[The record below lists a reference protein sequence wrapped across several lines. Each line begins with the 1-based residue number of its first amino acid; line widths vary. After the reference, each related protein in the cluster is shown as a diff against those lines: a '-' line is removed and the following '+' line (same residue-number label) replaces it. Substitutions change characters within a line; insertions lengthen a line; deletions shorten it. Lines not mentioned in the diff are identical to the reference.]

1 MGGSD
6 TIGVSGVDV
15 RGEIFSPKRSV
26 TMRTMVQAE
35 CFDQQ
40 TGRAMY
46 V

>member
-1 MGGSD
+1 MGGSE
-6 TIGVSGVDV
+6 TIDISGDDV

-26 TMRTMVQAE
+26 TMRTVVQAE

-40 TGRAMY
+40 TGRAVY